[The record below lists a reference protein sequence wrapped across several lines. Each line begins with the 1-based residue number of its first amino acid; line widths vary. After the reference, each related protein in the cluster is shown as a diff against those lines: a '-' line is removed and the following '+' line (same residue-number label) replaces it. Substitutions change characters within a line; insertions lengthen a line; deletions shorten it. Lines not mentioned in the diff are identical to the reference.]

1 MDTFNLKLPKI
12 CVVSYHFVLFL
23 TYLCTSHINL
33 GLPIGCWKHLIIF
46 GGDNSVK
53 CDEACWLMSLTSLHK
68 VLPWITTPMA
78 THLSRLITLLVTL
91 LKIVC
96 TTSWFEL
103 NRAFPWLIW
112 INVSSMVVGL
122 SWIGHFHD

>member
-1 MDTFNLKLPKI
+1 
-12 CVVSYHFVLFL
+12 
-23 TYLCTSHINL
+23 
-33 GLPIGCWKHLIIF
+33 
-46 GGDNSVK
+46 
-53 CDEACWLMSLTSLHK
+53 
-68 VLPWITTPMA
+68 
-78 THLSRLITLLVTL
+78 L